1 VVTVPDLLIRS
12 VDEDTLRRIDADA
25 ERLGLSRTEYLRREI
40 VRLGQRGTRPTT
52 REDLTR
58 AMKVFA
64 DLSDDAVMSRAW
76 S

>member
-1 VVTVPDLLIRS
+1 MPDLLIRS
-12 VDEDTLRRIDADA
+12 VDEETLRRIDADA
-25 ERLGLSRTEYLRREI
+25 ERLGLSRSEYLRREI
-40 VRLGQRGTRPTT
+40 VRLSQRGNRPTT

-64 DLSDDAVMSRAW
+64 DLSDDQVMSRAW